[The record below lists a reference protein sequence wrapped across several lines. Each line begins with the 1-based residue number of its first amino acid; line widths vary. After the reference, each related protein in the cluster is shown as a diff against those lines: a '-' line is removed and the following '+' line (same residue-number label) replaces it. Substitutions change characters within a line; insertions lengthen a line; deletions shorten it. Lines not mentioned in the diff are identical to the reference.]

1 MSMINSSSN
10 QVNYVMCN
18 AHNSTAKA
26 QSIVL
31 PMINKGHNK
40 LVTMLVS
47 SPLMQARTVQIEHRH
62 LQLLTACKLKS
73 GGEKNIM

>member
-1 MSMINSSSN
+1 
-10 QVNYVMCN
+10 MCN

-31 PMINKGHNK
+31 QMINKGHNK

-47 SPLMQARTVQIEHRH
+47 SPLMQAYTVHIKHKH
-62 LQLLTACKLKS
+62 LQLLTTCKFKS
-73 GGEKNIM
+73 GEKNIM

>member
-1 MSMINSSSN
+1 MITAV
-10 QVNYVMCN
+10 QVNYVMGN

-40 LVTMLVS
+40 LITMLVS
-47 SPLMQARTVQIEHRH
+47 SPLMQAYTVHNKHKH
-62 LQLLTACKLKS
+62 LQILSACKLKY
-73 GGEKNIM
+73 

>member
-1 MSMINSSSN
+1 
-10 QVNYVMCN
+10 MCN
-18 AHNSTAKA
+18 AHNSKAKA

-47 SPLMQARTVQIEHRH
+47 SPLMQAYTVHIGHKH
-62 LQLLTACKLKS
+62 LQLLAACELKS
-73 GGEKNIM
+73 GGDKNIRK

>member
-1 MSMINSSSN
+1 
-10 QVNYVMCN
+10 MCN

-26 QSIVL
+26 QSILL
-31 PMINKGHNK
+31 PMINKRHNK

-47 SPLMQARTVQIEHRH
+47 SPLMQAYTVHIEKKH

>member
-1 MSMINSSSN
+1 
-10 QVNYVMCN
+10 MCD
-18 AHNSTAKA
+18 AAKV

-47 SPLMQARTVQIEHRH
+47 SPLKQAYTVHIEHKH
-62 LQLLTACKLKS
+62 LKLLLACKLKP
-73 GGEKNIM
+73 GGE